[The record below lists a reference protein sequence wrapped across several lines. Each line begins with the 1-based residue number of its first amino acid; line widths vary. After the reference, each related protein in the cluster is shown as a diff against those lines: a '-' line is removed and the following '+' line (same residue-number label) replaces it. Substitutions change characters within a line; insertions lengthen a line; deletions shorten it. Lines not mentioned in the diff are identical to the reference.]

1 VYLFF
6 SGVVLVT
13 IGSQSSSGLRFPS
26 ADYTKTMN
34 EHSPRYSEVV
44 QVRAEY
50 YGGVVGVITYSIVNG
65 NDGQTFNINSQSGSL
80 VY

>member
-1 VYLFF
+1 M
-6 SGVVLVT
+6 T

-44 QVRAEY
+44 QVRAEH
-50 YGGVVGVITYSIVNG
+50 YGGVAGTITYSIVNG
-65 NDGQTFNINSQSGSL
+65 NDGQTFNINSQSGML